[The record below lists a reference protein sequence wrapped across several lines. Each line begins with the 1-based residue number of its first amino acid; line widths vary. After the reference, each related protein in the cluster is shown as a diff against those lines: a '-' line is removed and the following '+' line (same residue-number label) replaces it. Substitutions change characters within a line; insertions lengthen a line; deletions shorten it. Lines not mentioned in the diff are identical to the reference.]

1 MKQSLTRSLVVV
13 LGLVLSTP
21 VLAQDSQAPAA
32 DAAAPVSQVDPASI
46 RAHDVA
52 LARLSQELSHEM
64 MAGLQLAAWATA
76 AAGLCA
82 DLALD
87 EGALYADIVKAAH
100 DDLPDGTPDE
110 MQRHRDFS
118 LIAFGVLTGMKLEDA
133 AANEAA
139 FCAEAVEIATEAGEG
154 FYVQQIGTAVQLP
167 EGN

>member
-1 MKQSLTRSLVVV
+1 MKQVLIRSFLVAA
-13 LGLVLSTP
+13 GLAISSPL
-21 VLAQDSQAPAA
+21 LAQDSQAPAA
-32 DAAAPVSQVDPASI
+32 DAAAPESQVDAASI
-46 RAHDVA
+46 RAHDIA
-52 LARLSQELSHEM
+52 LGRLSQELSHEM
-64 MAGLQLAAWATA
+64 MAGLQLSAWATA

-82 DLALD
+82 DLTLD

-100 DDLPDGTPDE
+100 DDLPDGTPEE

-139 FCAEAVEIATEAGEG
+139 FCAEAVEIAIEAGDD